1 MKLETLALQN
11 FRCFDQVEVEL
22 HPCITVLVAENGQG
36 KSTLLDAIR
45 IALWPYVSS
54 FDLARNTFND
64 PGNGIAIDDV
74 RLLKLDSGDM
84 ARQLPSRVSMMGDY
98 GLGPETLWARY
109 RDSETKSTKTKD
121 EASTVFL
128 KRYAASLQDDVR
140 KPGHP
145 PASLPVF
152 GYYGTGRLWSQKRL
166 METQKGKD
174 DTQAADFYV
183 RTFAYVNCLDPAS
196 SYKHFKEWFIWAFE
210 SYREQQIKQLENRG
224 TQQDLEIARQRV
236 EVVQQ
241 AIDCFLKPTTGWSS
255 LEYSVSQQ
263 KSLILHH
270 EQHGILDVDLLSD
283 GIRSVLAMVGDIA
296 YRCIKLNPH
305 LGLNAAKET
314 TGVVLID
321 EVDMHLHP
329 SWQQKVL
336 GQLSEAFPSV
346 QFIVTTHSPQVLT
359 TVPAEC
365 IRVLTSEA
373 DEETGL
379 NRTVVRRITQQ
390 TQGVASSD
398 VMAEVMGIDPVPDL
412 ESAQQLS
419 TYTALIE
426 QGRKDTA
433 QGLELRAALERHFGE
448 SHPQM
453 LECQRLIRLQTLK
466 NKLPP
471 RSPRAPEPRN

>member
-22 HPCITVLVAENGQG
+22 HPCVTVLVAENGQG

-84 ARQLPSRVSMMGDY
+84 ARQLPSRVSMTGDY
-98 GLGPETLWARY
+98 GLGPETLWTRY

-121 EASTVFL
+121 EASAVLL

-224 TQQDLEIARQRV
+224 AQQDLEIARQRV

-241 AIDCFLKPTTGWSS
+241 AIDCLLKPTTGWSS

-305 LGLNAAKET
+305 LGLNAARET

-336 GQLSEAFPSV
+336 GQLSEAFPCV

-412 ESAQQLS
+412 EPAQQLS

-433 QGLELRAALERHFGE
+433 QGLQLRTALESHFGE
-448 SHPQM
+448 NHPQM

-466 NKLPP
+466 SKLPP
-471 RSPRAPEPRN
+471 RSPQAPEPRN